1 VETTELTVRQ
11 ANAADVAAL
20 VELRIANAEAHVA
33 LDPDTY
39 RVPSRDAVARHF
51 AAVLA
56 DTVLANS
63 GREDAVFVAETT
75 GGRVLGMV
83 EVLRH
88 SGPPEH
94 QILRP
99 EPSAEV
105 HTVVLGDARGGGTG
119 AALLAVARNDG
130 PPVRASGT
138 CPPASITAMP
148 ARCVFTPAPASPMP
162 VSAWS
167 NGWSNGHSR
176 ADRDAADPLQLTGQ

>member
-1 VETTELTVRQ
+1 VETTELTIRP

-39 RVPSRDAVARHF
+39 RVPSRDVVARHF

-56 DTVLANS
+56 DTVLADS
-63 GREDAVFVAETT
+63 GREDAIFVAETPD
-75 GGRVLGMV
+75 GRVLGMV

-99 EPSAEV
+99 EPSAEL

-119 AALLAVARNDG
+119 AALLAVAQRWATDQGIRYLSAGIHHRNAG
-130 PPVRASGT
+130 AVRFY
-138 CPPASITAMP
+138 
-148 ARCVFTPAPASPMP
+148 ARAGFT
-162 VSAWS
+162 
-167 NGWSNGHSR
+167 
-176 ADRDAADPLQLTGQ
+176 DAGLRLVKRLE